1 MGKQFDELAKGLASG
16 QSRRQVLRRFAAG
29 VAGAVL
35 ATVIPSRTVE
45 AGLRKGDLRECDDIC
60 SRAFSRQSRDYKRCV
75 AECIACAIKDGE
87 FSVNGTKT
95 LFFNGSFPINGRFAC
110 FR

>member
-35 ATVIPSRTVE
+35 AT
-45 AGLRKGDLRECDDIC
+45 GLRKGDLRECDDIC